1 MRVDAS
7 LQPRVLIADEDL
19 SFAHSFQESLF
30 ARGVSAVLAKTAPE
44 ADASVRHNPSLCLAF
59 VDSQIPATGGLGLMQ
74 QLRHV
79 DPNLTVILVSAAGT
93 LAAALEATKRG
104 AADYLLKPFDLEAMA
119 ERVSRFQ
126 ELFQVGSENSEATAV
141 TGPIRRLED
150 FIYRSSAMREV
161 LEGARKAAPLE
172 ASVLLVGERGVGK
185 DMLARAIHSASPRA
199 SGPFFRID
207 CSTDLPDPPLR
218 DPAASEE
225 ELRRLF
231 EATAAGTLFL
241 NEVGDLPANIQERL
255 VIVLSASGPVH
266 PKDGTQM
273 RSGPRIIAS
282 TRHSIAE
289 LQADRLRSEL
299 FSLVAEVVLEVPPL
313 RRRPEDIPPL
323 VRYFLG
329 RLGRRFNHQFV
340 LTWSCLD
347 LLSRYG
353 LPGNVRELECILE
366 RVATRTLQ
374 IPRRVTYGDL
384 RPYLDE
390 RGIPPKKLGL
400 DEQPLDLSHVEQLA
414 IERALWFAKGN
425 RTRAAALLGIDR
437 TTLHSKLRRFSK
449 ETATN

>member
-1 MRVDAS
+1 MRTDMH

-19 SFAHSFQESLF
+19 DFAHSFQESL
-30 ARGVSAVLAKTAPE
+30 AAWGVSAVLAMTAPE
-44 ADASVRHNPSLCLAF
+44 ADAIVRHNPSLSLAF
-59 VDSQIPATGGLGLMQ
+59 VDSQIPATGGFAVMQ
-74 QLRHV
+74 QLRRV
-79 DPNLTVILVSAAGT
+79 DPNLTVILMSAGGT
-93 LAAALEATKRG
+93 LATAMEATKRG

-126 ELFQVGSENSEATAV
+126 GLSQAGSEDSEATAV

-150 FIYRSSAMREV
+150 FIYCSPAMRGV
-161 LEGARKAAPLE
+161 LEGARKAAPSE
-172 ASVLLVGERGVGK
+172 VSVLLVGERGVGK

-199 SGPFFRID
+199 NGPFFRID
-207 CSTDLPDPPLR
+207 CSTDLPDPNLR
-218 DPAASEE
+218 DSAASEGG
-225 ELRRLF
+225 LRRLF

-241 NEVGDLPANIQERL
+241 NEVGDLPPNIQEGLVDILAASRL
-255 VIVLSASGPVH
+255 ANPE
-266 PKDGTQM
+266 DGA
-273 RSGPRIIAS
+273 RAESGPRIIAS
-282 TRHSIAE
+282 TRHSLVE
-289 LQADRLRSEL
+289 LQANRLRADL
-299 FSLVAEVVLEVPPL
+299 FSQVAEVVLEVPPL

-329 RLGRRFNHQFV
+329 RLGQCYSHQFV
-340 LTWSCLD
+340 LSWSGLD
-347 LLSRYG
+347 LLLRYS

-384 RPYLDE
+384 HPFLDE
-390 RGIPPKKLGL
+390 SGIPPKKVGP
-400 DEQPLDLSHVEQLA
+400 DEQPLDLSRVEQLA

-449 ETATN
+449 VVDTN

>member
-1 MRVDAS
+1 MNVIAQS
-7 LQPRVLIADEDL
+7 LPRVLIADEDL
-19 SFAHSFQESLF
+19 GFAHSFQESLT
-30 ARGVSAVLAKTAPE
+30 AWGVPAVLAKTAQE
-44 ADASVRHNPSLCLAF
+44 ADAAVRHNPSLCLAF
-59 VDSQIPATGGLGLMQ
+59 VDSQIPALGGLGLMQ

-79 DPNLTVILVSAAGT
+79 DPNLTAILTSAGGT

-104 AADYLLKPFDLEAMA
+104 AADYLLKPFNLEAMA

-126 ELFQVGSENSEATAV
+126 ELFQVDSEDSEALAV

-150 FIYRSSAMREV
+150 FIYRSSAMRGV
-161 LEGARKAAPLE
+161 LEGARSASPSE

-207 CSTDLPDPPLR
+207 CSTDLPDPNLR

-225 ELRRLF
+225 GLRRLF

-241 NEVGDLPANIQERL
+241 NEVGDLPAHIQERL
-255 VIVLSASGPVH
+255 ANILAASRSVH
-266 PKDGTQM
+266 PIDGTQVK
-273 RSGPRIIAS
+273 SGPRIIAS
-282 TRHSIAE
+282 SRHSIVE
-289 LQADRLRSEL
+289 LQADRLQVEI
-299 FSLVAEVVLEVPPL
+299 FSRVAEVVLEVPPL

-340 LTWSCLD
+340 LTWSGLD
-347 LLSRYG
+347 LLLRYA

-366 RVATRTLQ
+366 RVAARTLQ
-374 IPRRVTYGDL
+374 IPRSVTYGDL
-384 RPYLDE
+384 RPYLE
-390 RGIPPKKLGL
+390 ETGIPPKKLSL
-400 DEQPLDLSHVEQLA
+400 DEQPLDLNHVEQLA

-425 RTRAAALLGIDR
+425 RTKAAALLGIDR